1 MGYGWRH
8 RRNKLRAAV
17 HFRPPLPHPPFKC
30 SSYPS
35 TREKPWAPSQSIQK
49 SRSRLREA
57 SRTDVRNAA
66 RCSSTSAVAFDV
78 ARAGFYKRDE
88 SQRKAP
94 PPMKKGQAQ
103 TTLLQRTQGKG
114 NQKDINIS

>member
-1 MGYGWRH
+1 MCDRWRH

-78 ARAGFYKRDE
+78 ARGGIRNGGGRRRDA
-88 SQRKAP
+88 AP
-94 PPMKKGQAQ
+94 PGENVWAKL
-103 TTLLQRTQGKG
+103 TLEGRTRG
-114 NQKDINIS
+114 